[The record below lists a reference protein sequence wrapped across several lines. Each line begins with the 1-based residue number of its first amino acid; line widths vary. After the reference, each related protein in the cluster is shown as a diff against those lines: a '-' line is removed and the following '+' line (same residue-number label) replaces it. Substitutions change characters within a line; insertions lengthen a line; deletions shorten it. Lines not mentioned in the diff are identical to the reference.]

1 MTSPAPWP
9 STTGHAYTSRRR
21 FKAPVALAVA
31 VVAFGVA
38 LVMTVVVTIIWF
50 FVGRTPPPVSD
61 TLIQPDHCV
70 AVANEYKGTMTPEQ
84 AGNAAIIVG
93 ESIRRGLPAR
103 AASIALVT
111 AWQESSLRNL
121 NYGDRDSLGL
131 FQQRPSQGWGTPE
144 QIMDPWYAAGKFYDE
159 MVKVKNW
166 QTRELGDVAQAVQ
179 RSAYPDLYAKH
190 ESPAR
195 AWASNLRGETM
206 AQLTCVA
213 NEGNGGGGDELVTLL
228 TTIWGDKLT
237 ITNQGTV
244 IDITA
249 PDQTTAWAV
258 AQISM
263 AGLAGHG
270 LTSIKVGCLQW
281 THKVTSPAQWVNVT
295 MVPPVQPTPSASAT
309 GASPQP
315 EPGPTCGGDTQV
327 IVTLR

>member
-1 MTSPAPWP
+1 M
-9 STTGHAYTSRRR
+9 
-21 FKAPVALAVA
+21 ALI
-31 VVAFGVA
+31 VA
-38 LVMTVVVTIIWF
+38 LVMAIIVAVIWYL
-50 FVGRTPPPVSD
+50 VGRTPPPVRD

-70 AVANEYKGTMTPEQ
+70 AAAAEYKGTMTPEQ

-121 NYGDRDSLGL
+121 NYGDLDSLGL

-166 QTRELGDVAQAVQ
+166 QTRDLGDVAQAVQ
-179 RSAYPDLYAKH
+179 RSAYPDAYAKH
-190 ESPAR
+190 ESSGR
-195 AWASNLRGETM
+195 AFASNLRGETA

-213 NEGNGGGGDELVTLL
+213 NEGKGGGGDELVALL
-228 TTIWGDKLT
+228 TQIWADQLKIDRQGMVIT
-237 ITNQGTV
+237 ITAQ
-244 IDITA
+244 DI
-249 PDQTTAWAV
+249 TTAWAA

-263 AGLAGHG
+263 AGLASHG
-270 LTSIKVGCLQW
+270 LTSIEVGCMKW
-281 THKVTSPAQWVNVT
+281 THKSTSPAQWVNVT
-295 MVPPVQPTPSASAT
+295 LAPIEPPVVTTPAT
-309 GASPQP
+309 P
-315 EPGPTCGGDTQV
+315 EPSPSPEPVCAPDTQV